1 MIILKNDFYSSFA
14 GAVKSQDSD
23 LIKQMTLNQISDLV
37 AYDEKSVTGLL
48 NKTGVPIASD
58 ASDKE
63 IVKSLVE
70 NMPKNE
76 KLCKGIAFMVADNN
90 DLLKVKSGADG
101 KGNKKSLYN
110 VINNIR
116 DGFSSVVGDM
126 NNGVKKVEIEAQLN
140 NEVENKVKTAGLKK
154 TSNEKKSSSK
164 KSKLI
169 WWIFGGAVLTLG
181 ALAVYSYFKGKSI
194 TTLESGGGLPSGNQN
209 PPTIVP
215 PPSNPVPPIP
225 PVPPAPPPTP
235 MNPPVQNIPPTPQV

>member
-1 MIILKNDFYSSFA
+1 MIILRNDFYSSFA

-37 AYDEKSVTGLL
+37 AYDEKSVTSLL

-63 IVKSLVE
+63 IVKALVE
-70 NMPKNE
+70 NMPRNE

-126 NNGVKKVEIEAQLN
+126 SNGVKKVEIENQLN
-140 NEVENKVKTAGLKK
+140 NEVENKVKTSEIKK
-154 TSNEKKSSSK
+154 PSNEKKAAAK
-164 KSKLI
+164 KSKIVLWILGSAVATFAIFLI
-169 WWIFGGAVLTLG
+169 
-181 ALAVYSYFKGKSI
+181 YQHFKGKSV
-194 TTLESGGGLPSGNQN
+194 TMENGGTLN
-209 PPTIVP
+209 
-215 PPSNPVPPIP
+215 
-225 PVPPAPPPTP
+225 PPAPPAGPP
-235 MNPPVQNIPPTPQV
+235 PNPIPPNPIPPTPPPAPVPPPIQNAPTPTPTPT